1 MKKALI
7 ILILSLILSAGLYFS
22 PAHGIMA
29 DVVPTISEPG
39 KSGTSAYFFST
50 DSDLKQAIV
59 EYTFMSNGVYMSK
72 LKTMDI
78 KLSAQNPSM
87 TVNKYAFTIPTE
99 ALAFKVWRVI
109 TSGDYIKSVSG
120 NNIYTSGSYS
130 MDGIEVRLKTL
141 YITDDL
147 ITREQAVGNVGGLL
161 STAKQFWMHFRVEDA
176 LGEKV
181 PIDRIHSIKV
191 EYDIVR
197 NYVGLIDSRTHVVKT
212 IQAQENRSMTV
223 WPFIYPAHVITHIK
237 QSTHLRDDNIIGNEI
252 YDWMVDLGTYDYTWP
267 ASSVNLDQTT
277 ILTIDYYYNGVFY
290 QDSEVVDKPY
300 DLEDVVDVLPG
311 TTDPTESLWL
321 KIWEWIK
328 ANPDTAVMIVV
339 GLIAVIIIGKILSTI
354 KIFMDILKSVLK
366 SAWWVIKTI
375 FKGIYYFVYY
385 VLKFIFVWVPMGI
398 GKFLYFLFVPYE
410 KRQLKERNV
419 IDYANRSI

>member
-22 PAHGIMA
+22 PAHGIIA
-29 DVVPTISEPG
+29 DIAPTLSEPG
-39 KSGTSAYFFST
+39 KSGTSAFFYAS

-59 EYTFMSNGVYMSK
+59 EYTFMSNGVYMSI

-78 KLSAQNPSM
+78 KLSAQNASM

-109 TSGDYIKSVSG
+109 TDGDYIKSVSG
-120 NNIYTSGSYS
+120 FNVYTSGSYS
-130 MDGIEVRLKTL
+130 MDGIELRLKTL
-141 YITDDL
+141 YIYDDL

-419 IDYANRSI
+419 VDYASRSI